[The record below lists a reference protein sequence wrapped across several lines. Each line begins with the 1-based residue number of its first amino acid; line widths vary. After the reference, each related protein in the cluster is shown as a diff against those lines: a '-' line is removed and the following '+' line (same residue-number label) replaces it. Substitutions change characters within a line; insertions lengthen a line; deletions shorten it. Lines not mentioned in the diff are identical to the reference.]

1 MENDMNTANNLI
13 HMGNEIIAIGE
24 RMRSVISAD
33 PANAIEIGNA
43 TNPNPVQNNGT
54 GEVPATLQ
62 QQGVAPVQQQQAVV
76 AQAPSQGVAPV
87 QQQQAVVAQA
97 PSQGATMSAP
107 EFVAELAALYPT
119 HGEAINPALAE
130 FGYKTAFEIQDDNTR
145 LAVIAKIRGV

>member
-43 TNPNPVQNNGT
+43 NNPNPVQNTGT

-62 QQGVAPVQQQQAVV
+62 QQGVAPVQQQVV
-76 AQAPSQGVAPV
+76 TPV
-87 QQQQAVVAQA
+87 QQQQVVAPPAA
-97 PSQGATMSAP
+97 PTMTAP
-107 EFVAELAALYPT
+107 EFIMELSKLFPT
-119 HGEAINPALAE
+119 HGAKINPALAE
-130 FGYKTAFEIQDDNTR
+130 FGYTTAPEIQDDATR
-145 LAVIAKIRGV
+145 IAVIAKIKGV

>member
-43 TNPNPVQNNGT
+43 NNPNPVQNTGT

-62 QQGVAPVQQQQAVV
+62 QQGVAPVQQQQQQV
-76 AQAPSQGVAPV
+76 VAPV
-87 QQQQAVVAQA
+87 QQQAVTPA
-97 PSQGATMSAP
+97 PAPTMTAP
-107 EFVAELAALYPT
+107 EFIMELSKLFPT
-119 HGEAINPALAE
+119 HGAKINPALAE
-130 FGYKTAFEIQDDNTR
+130 FGYTTAPEVQDDATR

>member
-43 TNPNPVQNNGT
+43 NNPNPVQNTGT

-62 QQGVAPVQQQQAVV
+62 QQGVAPLQQQQVV
-76 AQAPSQGVAPV
+76 APL
-87 QQQQAVVAQA
+87 QQQQVVAPA
-97 PSQGATMSAP
+97 PAAPTMTAP
-107 EFVAELAALYPT
+107 QFIMELSNLFPT
-119 HGEAINPALAE
+119 HGAKINPALAE
-130 FGYKTAFEIQDDNTR
+130 FGYATAPEVQDDATR
-145 LAVIAKIRGV
+145 LAVIAKIKGGA

>member
-43 TNPNPVQNNGT
+43 NNPNPVQNTGT

-62 QQGVAPVQQQQAVV
+62 QQGVAPVQQQAVTP
-76 AQAPSQGVAPV
+76 APAP
-87 QQQQAVVAQA
+87 
-97 PSQGATMSAP
+97 TMTAP
-107 EFVAELAALYPT
+107 EFIMELSKLFPT
-119 HGEAINPALAE
+119 HGAKINPALAE
-130 FGYKTAFEIQDDNTR
+130 FGYTTAPEVQDDATR

>member
-43 TNPNPVQNNGT
+43 NNPNPVQNTGT

-62 QQGVAPVQQQQAVV
+62 QQGVAPVQQQQVV
-76 AQAPSQGVAPV
+76 APAPAP
-87 QQQQAVVAQA
+87 
-97 PSQGATMSAP
+97 TMTAP
-107 EFVAELAALYPT
+107 EFIMELSKLFPT
-119 HGEAINPALAE
+119 HGAKINPALAE
-130 FGYKTAFEIQDDNTR
+130 FGYATAPEVQDDAKR
-145 LAVIAKIRGV
+145 LAIIAKIKGV